1 MADEFI
7 NPFAPSVSPD
17 GFVNPFEYAPVK
29 KPEPPPK
36 EGHMANVQRG
46 AESMLSSQRTALE
59 SIAGGNEAAEAARK
73 RQEDIAQR
81 LGQPDRFEKVK
92 TAYEKEGLL
101 PAIGE
106 YIKQVPGA
114 LEEQAPQIAEQMI
127 ASRLGAAA
135 GAGVGSVVPGVGTAI
150 GSGVGSVAG
159 LFTPS
164 FLQQYGGNIERQAEE
179 QRQAGKPV
187 DVNRTTAALTAIPMA
202 ALDVAETF
210 IPMGKSLVGAL
221 FGKDVSKMI
230 YKGVTQEVKRE
241 AAEKLAKEGLAKTLA
256 VGTAK
261 GVAGEVPFEI
271 AQTALER
278 AQAGLSLTDD
288 DALAEYGRTAFETS
302 MLSPIGALGRVT
314 EKGAAKS
321 YLERP
326 GPPQYEAIDMEG
338 YHDKKKAAPG
348 YEQAFQNRERDTA
361 THQDQIKEISK
372 NPDYD
377 QMGTGELFGTGAPV
391 VTSSVKLPEAHMG
404 EITHSISESGKYV
417 PVQYAVVE
425 ASNLTPTKKAD
436 GTPNAEYSDVEKAA
450 IRPVAGNGRVAGI
463 QEAYAQGNATD
474 YKEKLLQDDTHGI
487 SKDVIDN
494 MKEPVLVR
502 VVPKRVLT
510 PDLIAGLNVKPIEQA
525 QRDAQLI
532 DPDKVSYK
540 TDGSISNAA
549 VKDFISQVH
558 RTEHG
563 DLVHPTTGEIT
574 DTARNR
580 LRNAL
585 LYKAYGHDALI
596 NTHEQARDPQAKL
609 TASALAGAAPD
620 MVRLDGAGNYDI
632 RQTVA
637 DAANAYMH
645 TVNQKMTNDQ
655 VQAISDA
662 LKPEEQKVFEFFRS
676 ANSPRQA
683 TFGLHRLANLAFKQT
698 QEPDVTKR
706 MPMDQLFDSL
716 KDTYFEQKE
725 PDHLE
730 IQHDLKGKTMEEA
743 ANYAVDRAPNSYIKG
758 IMEKVRDRI
767 IEYGKRGVPM
777 TFTYSK
783 GRMDHPGHVE
793 SMFRDTKN
801 MRFDLVMNK
810 PGNGNNA
817 DYETLAHELIHVASL
832 AEYAYLGNT
841 NPHIK
846 QINELRE
853 IVYKQ
858 FLQDKKLGKLS
869 REQLH
874 NIGYAFKDY
883 ATLGNTRMHPE
894 FITMGLSNRDTQEY
908 LAKIKVGEKSA
919 FSKLVEYVGRLLGIP
934 PQFESALER
943 LIKVS
948 NDLFE
953 TPTVELA
960 AELEKQGRF
969 LGVPTGGPVGP
980 EKVVTHKK
988 PKKEFV
994 GAKEKP
1000 TKSPEFRAWF
1010 KGSKVVDAQGN
1021 PLVVYHGTKAFEE
1034 YGDNEGEAILQFA
1047 GSPNWFAEEPY
1058 TASGYAGAEGT
1069 MYPVYLSIKKPLTIT
1084 SFDMNDDASAAYAL
1098 AKQLGV
1104 DIPTLYLP
1112 KDAKAYNVV
1121 SKYQFVEAAQKA
1133 GYDGIKVK
1141 EGDYNTYAAFE
1152 PNQIKSVFNEKPT
1165 EANEII
1171 GAPSKM
1177 GQDAL
1182 DILNGLGRDVEP
1194 PPPNFKQKLEGY
1206 YSEFK
1211 KTPNKTEA
1219 AKSAFNKFYD
1229 KFSTKVFSTD
1239 SALNNAIR
1247 RAIEASGAAIPD
1259 KVKGL
1264 LNVSLSQTVHADA
1277 LGNRFLMDGN
1287 IVYDKDTYKWKSVA
1301 DKDNLIALA
1310 NLIDKMAKKNGL
1322 TKEQAELIGHTAFE
1336 AKRLNSLRQFNKTA
1350 KPKDQKFIHMTDDQI
1365 DAGLELFKKMP
1376 ELDKIVEVW
1385 NGMRKNAVKV
1395 LVDSGLWSEEDAEF
1409 LLANSDYVPFYR
1421 DDQIE
1426 LNQGPKEFIT
1436 GLQVQAKERK
1446 LNGSAKPVHDI
1457 FDNMV
1462 RWTQYAVNRSIRN
1475 QSALSLI
1482 DASVASGLAT
1492 KVPEPKRGMNAVKVW
1507 RDGKLEHYDMVDPL
1521 FVEAFNGLESIAIPT
1536 VKYFSKI
1543 ADVLRKSVVMYP
1555 LFSVSQVPQ
1564 DAFAAMFSSGL
1575 KPRYA
1580 LSIPAR
1586 AAKEFVKTLLSS
1598 SKTHEELKKYGVV
1611 GVRDYSATA
1620 ARMDAEVYAGI
1631 KGPPGFLGQ
1640 LKEKLEHISMAS
1652 DNAVRQAVYEA
1663 AIAQGVSKGEALEK
1677 AFEVINF
1684 RKRGSSKMLILA
1696 GQTIPFFNAY
1706 IAAQSVAVKT
1716 ITGQGISPQ
1725 ERGDALKTLAATTGS
1740 VMALSLLYAMMNG
1753 DDDDYLKK
1761 PATVR
1766 DRLLM
1771 IPGTGGLSIPLRTD
1785 LFTLPKI
1792 LTEHMYLLM
1801 SNNGTEDGRK
1811 FRDSMVSALGNAL
1824 LSPTPVPQ
1832 AVKPLLEVKV
1842 NYDFFQGKPLIGKWQ
1857 EQLDTERQFNEST
1870 SELAKLLGKT
1880 GIVSPINADHLIRG
1894 MFGSV
1899 GGLFLLTTNQILH
1912 SDPNVPKPEMTFREI
1927 VTSLPGTSGF
1937 VTKEFES
1944 GYKKD
1949 FYTLRDEVDR
1959 AAATFS
1965 DIKRRSPAEAKEF
1978 LSHPENK
1985 ARIAMHTS
1993 IDRIAKDLASIRTS
2007 ISQISNMPESRMSA
2021 AEKEEKIHKLRET
2034 EVRIL
2039 KNINLKKLREKAML

>member
-73 RQEDIAQR
+73 RQEDIAKR

-135 GAGVGSVVPGVGTAI
+135 GAGVGSVVPGLGTAV

-256 VGTAK
+256 LGTAK
-261 GVAGEVPFEI
+261 GVVGEVPFEI

-326 GPPQYEAIDMEG
+326 GPPQYEGIDMEG
-338 YHDKKKAAPG
+338 YYDKKKAASG

-391 VTSSVKLPEAHMG
+391 VTSSVKLPESHMG

-474 YKEKLLQDDTHGI
+474 YKEKLLQDDSHGI

-502 VVPKRVLT
+502 VIPKRVLT
-510 PDLIAGLNVKPIEQA
+510 PELIAGLNVNPIEQA
-525 QRDAQLI
+525 QRDAQHI
-532 DPDKVSYK
+532 DPDKMSFK
-540 TDGSISNAA
+540 PDGSLSNTATKEF
-549 VKDFISQVH
+549 VSQIP

-585 LYKAYGHDALI
+585 LYRAYGHDPIIA
-596 NTHEQARDPQAKL
+596 THEQARDPDAKKAI
-609 TASALAGAAPD
+609 TGMVAAAPE
-620 MVRLDGAGNYDI
+620 MAKLDGAGNYDV
-632 RQTVA
+632 RQTVS
-637 DAANAYMH
+637 DAATAYMH
-645 TVNQKMTNDQ
+645 AINQGLNDSQ
-655 VQAISDA
+655 MDAISNG
-662 LKPEEQKVFEFFRS
+662 LQPNEKKVFDFFRES
-676 ANSPRQA
+676 KDPRQA
-683 TFGLHRLANLAFKQT
+683 GYGLSRLAGLANKQV
-698 QEPDVTKR
+698 QEADVSKR
-706 MPMDQLFDSL
+706 MPVDQLFDSL
-716 KDTYFEQKE
+716 KDTYFQIPE
-725 PDHLE
+725 PTLN
-730 IQHDLKGKTMEEA
+730 QMKKDLKGATMSEA
-743 ANYAVDRAPNSYIKG
+743 ASYAVDRAPNAFIKG
-758 IMEKVRDRI
+758 IMEKVRDRV
-767 IEYGKRGVPM
+767 IEFDKRGVPM
-777 TFTYSK
+777 SFAFEHLPR
-783 GRMDHPGHVE
+783 GELGHVKDV
-793 SMFRDTKN
+793 RGVGKN
-801 MRFDLVMNK
+801 LRFDLRLNE
-810 PGNGNNA
+810 NTAN
-817 DYETLAHELIHVASL
+817 YETLAHELIHVASL
-832 AEYAYLGNT
+832 AEYLVLESD
-841 NPHIK
+841 NPQVKAIEELY
-846 QINELRE
+846 QIAKARFD
-853 IVYKQ
+853 I
-858 FLQDKKLGKLS
+858 DKKIPGKLS
-869 REQLH
+869 AQAINRI
-874 NIGYAFKDY
+874 NYAFRQY
-883 ATLGNTRMHPE
+883 GNAPGPTYRPE
-894 FITMGLSNRDTQEY
+894 FITMGLSNKLVQEY
-908 LAKIKVGEKSA
+908 FATIKVGEKSA
-919 FSKLVEYVGRLLGIP
+919 FTKLVEYVGRLIGINP
-934 PQFESALER
+934 AYESVLEK
-943 LIKVS
+943 LISVS
-948 NDLFE
+948 SEMFE
-953 TPTVELA
+953 TPAVDLATEVEKKGYILGTPTGAPVPNISIKPKQIVFSSKA
-960 AELEKQGRF
+960 AP
-969 LGVPTGGPVGP
+969 VPTATG
-980 EKVVTHKK
+980 K
-988 PKKEFV
+988 
-994 GAKEKP
+994 
-1000 TKSPEFRAWF
+1000 
-1010 KGSKVVDAQGN
+1010 
-1021 PLVVYHGTKAFEE
+1021 
-1034 YGDNEGEAILQFA
+1034 
-1047 GSPNWFAEEPY
+1047 
-1058 TASGYAGAEGT
+1058 
-1069 MYPVYLSIKKPLTIT
+1069 
-1084 SFDMNDDASAAYAL
+1084 
-1098 AKQLGV
+1098 
-1104 DIPTLYLP
+1104 
-1112 KDAKAYNVV
+1112 
-1121 SKYQFVEAAQKA
+1121 
-1133 GYDGIKVK
+1133 
-1141 EGDYNTYAAFE
+1141 
-1152 PNQIKSVFNEKPT
+1152 
-1165 EANEII
+1165 
-1171 GAPSKM
+1171 
-1177 GQDAL
+1177 DAL
-1182 DILNGLGRDVEP
+1182 DTLKKMNREVEGP
-1194 PPPNFKQKLEGY
+1194 PENFKQKLQGY
-1206 YSEFK
+1206 YREFQN
-1211 KTPNKTEA
+1211 TPNKTEA
-1219 AKSAFNKFYD
+1219 AKSSFNKFYD

-1350 KPKDQKFIHMTDDQI
+1350 KPKDRKFIHMTDDQI

-1543 ADVLRKSVVMYP
+1543 ADILRKSVVMYP

-1575 KPRYA
+1575 KPKYA

-1586 AAKEFVKTLLSS
+1586 AAKEFVKTLMGS

-1801 SNNGTEDGRK
+1801 SDNGTEDGRK

-1937 VTKEFES
+1937 VSKEFES

-1965 DIKRRSPAEAKEF
+1965 DIKKRSPAEAKEF

-1993 IDRIAKDLASIRTS
+1993 IDRIAKDLATIRTS

>member
-46 AESMLSSQRTALE
+46 TESMLSSQRTALE

-73 RQEDIAQR
+73 RQEDIAKR

-127 ASRLGAAA
+127 ASRLGAVA

-159 LFTPS
+159 LITPS

-179 QRQAGKPV
+179 QRRAGKPV
-187 DVNRTTAALTAIPMA
+187 DVNRTMAALAAIPQA

-210 IPMGKSLVGAL
+210 IPMGKSLAGAL
-221 FGKDVSKMI
+221 FGKDVSRII
-230 YKGVTQEVKRE
+230 YRGVTQEVKRE

-256 VGTAK
+256 MGTAK
-261 GVAGEVPFEI
+261 GALAEIPTEVA
-271 AQTALER
+271 QQALER

-288 DALAEYGRTAFETS
+288 EAMAEYGRTAFETS

-314 EKGAAKS
+314 EKSAAKS
-321 YLERP
+321 FLERP
-326 GPPQYEAIDMEG
+326 GPPQYEAIDMAG
-338 YHDKKKAAPG
+338 YHDKNKAAPG

-391 VTSSVKLPEAHMG
+391 VTTSVKLPEEHMG

-425 ASNLTPTKKAD
+425 ADTLTPTKKAD

-474 YKEKLLQDDTHGI
+474 YKNKLLQDDTHGI
-487 SKDVIDN
+487 DKNVIAGMN
-494 MKEPVLVR
+494 EPVLVR
-502 VVPKRVLT
+502 VIPKRVLT
-510 PDLIAGLNVKPIEQA
+510 PDLIAGLNVKPVEQA
-525 QRDAQLI
+525 QRDAQHI
-532 DPDKVSYK
+532 DPSKMSFNP
-540 TDGSISNAA
+540 DGTLTETS
-549 VKDFISQVH
+549 VKEFVSQVP

-563 DLVHPTTGEIT
+563 DLVHPTTGDIT

-585 LYKAYGHDALI
+585 LYKAYGHDPI
-596 NTHEQARDPQAKL
+596 IDTHEQARDPNSKKAVNGL
-609 TASALAGAAPD
+609 VAAAPE
-620 MVRLDGAGNYDI
+620 MSKLDGAGNYDV

-637 DAANAYMH
+637 DASTAYMH
-645 TVNQKMTNDQ
+645 AINQGLTDAQMDAISNGLQPNEKKVFDFLRESNDQKM
-655 VQAISDA
+655 VGFA
-662 LKPEEQKVFEFFRS
+662 L
-676 ANSPRQA
+676 N
-683 TFGLHRLANLAFKQT
+683 RLASLASKQV

-706 MPMDQLFDSL
+706 MPLDQLFDSL
-716 KDTYFEQKE
+716 KDTYFEVAE
-725 PDHLE
+725 PTLN
-730 IQHDLKGKTMEEA
+730 QMKKDLRGATMSEA
-743 ANYAVDRAPNSYIKG
+743 ASYAVDRAPNSFIKE
-758 IMEKVRDRI
+758 IMEKVKDRI
-767 IEYGKRGVPM
+767 IEFDKRGVPM
-777 TFTYSK
+777 SFAFENLP
-783 GRMDHPGHVE
+783 RNELGHVKDIT
-793 SMFRDTKN
+793 SAGRN
-801 MRFDLVMNK
+801 LRFDLRLNEHT
-810 PGNGNNA
+810 A

-832 AEYAYLGNT
+832 AEYLVLESD
-841 NPHIK
+841 NPQVKAIEELY
-846 QINELRE
+846 QIAKAKFD
-853 IVYKQ
+853 I
-858 FLQDKKLGKLS
+858 DKKIPGKLS
-869 REQLH
+869 SQAINRI
-874 NIGYAFKDY
+874 NYAFRQYGKAPGPTY
-883 ATLGNTRMHPE
+883 RPE
-894 FITMGLSNRDTQEY
+894 FITMGLSNKLVQEY
-908 LAKIKVGEKSA
+908 FATIKVGEKSA
-919 FSKLVEYVGRLLGIP
+919 FTKLVEYVGRLIGISP
-934 PQFESALER
+934 AYESVLEK
-943 LIKVS
+943 LIAVS
-948 NDLFE
+948 SEMFE
-953 TPTVELA
+953 TPAFDLATEVEKKGYILGTPTGTAVPNINVKPKQIVFASKA
-960 AELEKQGRF
+960 AP
-969 LGVPTGGPVGP
+969 VPT
-980 EKVVTHKK
+980 KT
-988 PKKEFV
+988 
-994 GAKEKP
+994 
-1000 TKSPEFRAWF
+1000 
-1010 KGSKVVDAQGN
+1010 
-1021 PLVVYHGTKAFEE
+1021 
-1034 YGDNEGEAILQFA
+1034 
-1047 GSPNWFAEEPY
+1047 
-1058 TASGYAGAEGT
+1058 
-1069 MYPVYLSIKKPLTIT
+1069 
-1084 SFDMNDDASAAYAL
+1084 
-1098 AKQLGV
+1098 
-1104 DIPTLYLP
+1104 
-1112 KDAKAYNVV
+1112 
-1121 SKYQFVEAAQKA
+1121 
-1133 GYDGIKVK
+1133 
-1141 EGDYNTYAAFE
+1141 
-1152 PNQIKSVFNEKPT
+1152 
-1165 EANEII
+1165 
-1171 GAPSKM
+1171 

-1182 DILNGLGRDVEP
+1182 DTLTRMNRQVQGP
-1194 PPPNFKQKLEGY
+1194 PENFKQKLQGY
-1206 YSEFK
+1206 YRDFQ

-1219 AKSAFNKFYD
+1219 AKAAFNKFYD
-1229 KFSTKVFSTD
+1229 KFSTKVFATD
-1239 SALNNAIR
+1239 SALNNNIR

-1259 KVKGL
+1259 KIKTL
-1264 LNVSLSQTVHADA
+1264 LHISQSQTVHADA

-1287 IVYDKDTYKWKSVA
+1287 LVYEKDTYKWKSVK

-1310 NLIDKMAKKNGL
+1310 NQLDTMAKKHGL
-1322 TKEQAELIGHTAFE
+1322 TKEQAELIAHTAFE
-1336 AKRLNSLRQFNKTA
+1336 AKRLKSIQEYNKTA
-1350 KPKDQKFIHMTDDQI
+1350 KKKDQKFVHLTDQQI
-1365 DAGLELFKKMP
+1365 QDGLNLFKTMP
-1376 ELDKIVEVW
+1376 ELNKIVDIW
-1385 NGMRKNAVKV
+1385 NGMRNNAGKI
-1395 LVDSGLWSEEDAEF
+1395 LVDSGLWSPEEADI
-1409 LLANSDYVPFYR
+1409 LLSNIDYVPFYR
-1421 DDQIE
+1421 EDQIE
-1426 LNQGPKEFIT
+1426 LNQGPKEFIS

-1446 LNGSAKPVHDI
+1446 MTGSQQPVHDV

-1564 DAFAAMFSSGL
+1564 DAFAAIFSSGL
-1575 KPRYA
+1575 KPQYA

-1586 AAKEFVKTLLSS
+1586 AVKEFVKTLMNTS
-1598 SKTHEELKKYGVV
+1598 TTFDELKKYGVV

-1620 ARMDAEVYAGI
+1620 ARMDAEVFAGI
-1631 KGPPGFLGQ
+1631 KAPPGLIGQ
-1640 LKEKLEHISMAS
+1640 IKQKLEHISMAS

-1663 AIAQGVSKGEALEK
+1663 AMAQGLDKGQALEK

-1753 DDDDYLKK
+1753 DDEDYLKK
-1761 PATVR
+1761 SATIR
-1766 DRLLM
+1766 DRLIM

-1785 LFTLPKI
+1785 LFTIPKI

-1801 SNNGTEDGRK
+1801 TNNGTEDGRK

-1937 VTKEFES
+1937 VSKEFES

-1959 AAATFS
+1959 ATATFS
-1965 DIKRRSPAEAKEF
+1965 DIKKRSPAEAKEF

-1985 ARIAMHTS
+1985 ARIAMHRS
-1993 IDRIAKDLASIRTS
+1993 IDRIAKDLATIRTS
-2007 ISQISNMPESRMSA
+2007 INQISNMPESRMSA
-2021 AEKEEKIHKLRET
+2021 AEKEEKIRKLHET

-2039 KNINLKKLREKAML
+2039 KNINLKKLREQAMI

>member
-1 MADEFI
+1 MAKEFTFEEAVG
-7 NPFAPSVSPD
+7 PATGAAAPKEFS
-17 GFVNPFEYAPVK
+17 FEEAMGVK
-29 KPEPPPK
+29 VKPK
-36 EGHMANVQRG
+36 EGAMANVQRG

-59 SIAGGNEAAEAARK
+59 SVAGGNEAAEAARI
-73 RQEDIAQR
+73 RQEDIEKR
-81 LGQPDRFEKVK
+81 LGHQDGFEKVQEVYHK
-92 TAYEKEGLL
+92 KGLPSAVL
-101 PAIGE
+101 E

-114 LEEQAPQIAEQMI
+114 LEEQAPQIAEQML
-127 ASRLGAAA
+127 ASRLGAVA

-164 FLQQYGGNIERQAEE
+164 YLQQYGGNIERQAEE
-179 QRQAGKPV
+179 QRKAGKPV
-187 DVNRTTAALTAIPMA
+187 DINRGMAALTAIPMA

-210 IPMGKSLVGAL
+210 IPMGKSLAGAL
-221 FGKDVSKMI
+221 FGKDVSSMI
-230 YKGVTQEVKRE
+230 YKGATQEVKRE
-241 AAEKLAKEGLAKTLA
+241 AAEKLAKEGLAKTLTL
-256 VGTAK
+256 GTAK

-271 AQTALER
+271 TQQALER

-288 DALAEYGRTAFETS
+288 DALAEYGRTAFEIAK
-302 MLSPIGALGRVT
+302 LGPIGAVGRIA
-314 EKGAAKS
+314 EKSAAKS
-321 YLERP
+321 LINKP
-326 GPPQYEAIDMEG
+326 GAPDYEAIDMEG
-338 YHDKKKAAPG
+338 YHDKNKAAPG
-348 YEQAFQNRERDTA
+348 YEAAFQDRARDTA
-361 THQDQIKEISK
+361 THQDQIKAISE

-377 QMGTGELFGTGAPV
+377 QMGKSQLFGTGAPV
-391 VTSSVKLPEAHMG
+391 VTSSVKLPEDHMG
-404 EITHSISESGKYV
+404 EITHSISESGKFV

-436 GTPNAEYSDVEKAA
+436 GTENAEYSDVEKAA

-463 QEAYAQGNATD
+463 QEAYTQGNATD
-474 YKEKLLQDDTHGI
+474 YKEKLIQDDSHGI
-487 SKDVIDN
+487 SKDVIEG

-502 VVPKRVLT
+502 VIPKRVLT

-525 QRDAQLI
+525 QRDAQHI
-532 DPDKVSYK
+532 DLDKVSYRP
-540 TDGSISNAA
+540 DGSLSNTATKEF
-549 VKDFISQVH
+549 VSQIP

-563 DLVHPTTGEIT
+563 DLIHPTTGEIT

-580 LRNAL
+580 LRNAV
-585 LYKAYGHDALI
+585 LYKTYGHDALI
-596 NTHEQARDPQAKL
+596 NTHEQSRDPASKL
-609 TASALAGAAPD
+609 AYTALAGAAPD
-620 MVRLDGAGNYDI
+620 MARLEGAGNYDV
-632 RQTVA
+632 RKTVA

-645 TVNQKMTNDQ
+645 TVNQGMTANQIDS
-655 VQAISDA
+655 IGNA
-662 LKPEEQKVFEFFRS
+662 LTPEEQKVFNFFRTATS
-676 ANSPRQA
+676 SRQA
-683 TFGLHRLANLAFKQT
+683 VFGLHRLANLAYKQT
-698 QEPDVTKR
+698 KEADVAKR
-706 MPMDQLFDSL
+706 MPLDQLFDSL
-716 KDTYFEQKE
+716 KDTYIEQKE

-730 IQHDLKGKTMEEA
+730 MQHDLKGKTMEEA

-767 IEYGKRGVPM
+767 VEYGKRGVPM

-783 GRMDHPGHVE
+783 GRLDHPGHVE
-793 SMFRDTKN
+793 SMFRDRTN
-801 MRFDLVMNK
+801 MRFDLVLNK

-841 NPHIK
+841 NPQIK

-853 IVYKQ
+853 IVYKK
-858 FLQDKKLGKLS
+858 FLEDKKLGVLS
-869 REQLH
+869 KSQLH
-874 NIGYAFKDY
+874 NIGYAFKSY
-883 ATLGNTRMHPE
+883 TTLGKSDMHPE
-894 FITMGLSNRDTQEY
+894 FITMGLSNRYTQEY
-908 LAKIKVGEKSA
+908 LSKIKVGEKSA
-919 FSKLVEYVGRLLGIP
+919 LGKLVEYVGRLLGVT

-948 NDLFE
+948 SDLFE

-980 EKVVTHKK
+980 QKVVTQKK
-988 PKKEFV
+988 MRKEV
-994 GAKEKP
+994 V
-1000 TKSPEFRAWF
+1000 
-1010 KGSKVVDAQGN
+1010 GSKS
-1021 PLVVYHGTKAFEE
+1021 E
-1034 YGDNEGEAILQFA
+1034 
-1047 GSPNWFAEEPY
+1047 
-1058 TASGYAGAEGT
+1058 
-1069 MYPVYLSIKKPLTIT
+1069 LSTPE
-1084 SFDMNDDASAAYAL
+1084 
-1098 AKQLGV
+1098 V
-1104 DIPTLYLP
+1104 
-1112 KDAKAYNVV
+1112 
-1121 SKYQFVEAAQKA
+1121 
-1133 GYDGIKVK
+1133 
-1141 EGDYNTYAAFE
+1141 
-1152 PNQIKSVFNEKPT
+1152 
-1165 EANEII
+1165 I
-1171 GAPSKM
+1171 GAPSKA

-1182 DILNGLGRDVEP
+1182 DTMHDMGRDVAP

-1206 YSEFK
+1206 YNEFK
-1211 KTPNKTEA
+1211 NNKNKTEA
-1219 AKSAFNKFYD
+1219 AKAAFNKFYD
-1229 KFSTKVFSTD
+1229 TFSTKVFSTD
-1239 SALNNAIR
+1239 SALNNNIR

-1264 LNVSLSQTVHADA
+1264 LNISLSQTVHADA

-1287 IVYDKDTYKWKSVA
+1287 IVYDTDTYKWKSVE
-1301 DKDNLIALA
+1301 DKNNLIALA
-1310 NLIDKMAKKNGL
+1310 NQIDQMAKKNGL
-1322 TKEQAELIGHTAFE
+1322 TKEQAELIAHTAFE
-1336 AKRLNSLRQFNKTA
+1336 AKRLKSIQEFNKTA
-1350 KPKDQKFIHMTDDQI
+1350 KFADRKFVHMTDEQI
-1365 DAGLELFKKMP
+1365 EAGLELFKKMP
-1376 ELDKIVEVW
+1376 ELNNIVDIW

-1395 LVDSGLWSEEDAEF
+1395 LVDSGLWSEQDAEF
-1409 LLANSDYVPFYR
+1409 LLANADYVPFYR

-1482 DASVASGLAT
+1482 DASVASGLAE
-1492 KVPEPKRGMNAVKVW
+1492 KVKEPKRGMNAVKVW

-1543 ADVLRKSVVMYP
+1543 ADILRKSVVMYP

-1586 AAKEFVKTLLSS
+1586 AAKEFVKTLMNKSE
-1598 SKTHEELKKYGVV
+1598 THAELKKYGVV

-1620 ARMDAEVYAGI
+1620 ARLDAEVYAGI

-1663 AIAQGVSKGEALEK
+1663 AMAQGMSKAEALEK

-1753 DDDDYLKK
+1753 DDEDYLKK
-1761 PATVR
+1761 SATVR

-1792 LTEHMYLLM
+1792 ITEHMYLLM
-1801 SNNGTEDGRK
+1801 TNNGTEDGRK
-1811 FRDSMVSALGNAL
+1811 FRDSMAAALANAL
-1824 LSPTPVPQ
+1824 LSPTVVPQ

-1857 EQLDTERQFNEST
+1857 EQLDTERQFNDST

-1880 GIVSPINADHLIRG
+1880 GMVSPINADHLIRG

-1912 SDPNVPKPEMTFREI
+1912 SDPNVPKPEMTFQEI
-1927 VTSLPGTSGF
+1927 VTSMPGTSGF
-1937 VTKEFES
+1937 VSKEFES

-1965 DIKRRSPAEAKEF
+1965 DIKKRSPAEAREWI
-1978 LSHPENK
+1978 SQPENR
-1985 ARIAMHTS
+1985 ARVGLQKSVDH
-1993 IDRIAKDLASIRTS
+1993 IAKELATIRTA
-2007 ISQISNMPESRMSA
+2007 INQISNMPESKMSA
-2021 AEKEEKIHKLRET
+2021 EMKEERIHKLRET

-2039 KNINLKKLREKAML
+2039 KQINIKKLREKAML